1 MHTGAGV
8 HGRWL
13 SFSICALG
21 LTGLGAADA
30 AGRPLVLDDILRME
44 DVGVVQVDP
53 TGRRIVFERI
63 PEYQRRGDFAVDEA
77 RLTASVFV
85 YAPGQSAPPQP
96 LAEMPGVS
104 GQWIGG
110 FSPKG
115 TRLALYWREGDVTH
129 AGVYDFSARRLTTF
143 PFTPYFDFTQAAPVW
158 KSEDEIIYSTLPAGS
173 QPTRPAF
180 RRVAARRLA
189 IAWEKAWRGEEST
202 VDVIESGPV
211 NSQSPMRAGAL
222 VKVNLHTGAI
232 ETVANGLYLSL
243 SLSPDGHY
251 LAAAQR
257 GGLQAPRAGTQ
268 SRGGQ
273 GPYRFD
279 PVLIRIDLATHRVP
293 VNMCP
298 GCELTLSSFEW
309 APTSTAVA
317 FFAQREGETWN
328 ESTYKVFSVAD
339 GKTLHFAH
347 TGLDLI
353 SQRERGQQAIPE
365 QAIPFGS
372 GLALPARAQPDS
384 EAPSLF
390 SDRPHKATGMGRV
403 DWYLLSPTGKP
414 KNLTATLTNVS
425 PVAVAVTTK
434 HLYVLADA
442 RVWRLSAQGRP
453 VELTAGLPYKLSYSR
468 PLDPEGYE
476 VRDLRVRT
484 IAAYSVGDA
493 PAGVVFFDL
502 ERKTAVAVP
511 VPEQAALVSAAS
523 SAAVAVFRRGG
534 RKNWA
539 LISVAEKDQREFWT
553 FNTHLAQVEPARQ
566 VNIDYALPS
575 GSRMT
580 SCALMPPSWTP
591 GKRVPLVVE
600 VYPGPSSRC
609 LTYAGQGV
617 IAPYDQEILA
627 GMGYMVLSVIP
638 PAEELRTSRGPLG
651 NWAKAVLPAVDALI
665 DAGYADPERVGL
677 LGSSYGS
684 ISALA
689 LLAQTNRFRAAAIS
703 NGAANFSSHYGQL
716 GIVRRLLPEDLFA
729 VGQATSYEGQGSY
742 LWLGGPT
749 PWSDPV
755 RYVAASP
762 LFEVD
767 KIETPL
773 LLMHADLD
781 WGYPMAQF
789 DEVFTALLRMGKTAM
804 YARYWGEGHEVNSP
818 ANLRDAWSRIERWYT
833 KYLNNERAPEP

>member
-1 MHTGAGV
+1 MQE
-8 HGRWL
+8 RWL
-13 SFSICALG
+13 SFALCALG
-21 LTGLGAADA
+21 LTRLGAGDA
-30 AGRPLVLDDILRME
+30 GGRPLVLDDILRME
-44 DVGVVQVDP
+44 DVGVVQIDP
-53 TGRRIVFERI
+53 TGSRIVFERI

-77 RLTASVFV
+77 RLTARIFA
-85 YAPGQSAPPQP
+85 YIPGESTPPQP

-129 AGVYDFSARRLTTF
+129 AGVYDFPARRLITF

-189 IAWEKAWRGEEST
+189 LAWEKAWRGEEPT

-211 NSQSPMRAGAL
+211 DLQSPMRAGAL
-222 VKVNLHTGAI
+222 VKANLRTGAI
-232 ETVANGLYLSL
+232 ETVANGLYSSL
-243 SLSPDGHY
+243 SLSPDGRF

-257 GGLQAPRAGTQ
+257 GGLQPPRSGTQ

-279 PVLIRIDLATHRVP
+279 AVLISMDSESHRAP

-317 FFAQREGETWN
+317 FFAQRAREAWS
-328 ESTYKVFSVAD
+328 ESRYRVFSVAD
-339 GKTLHFAH
+339 GKTVEFAH

-365 QAIPFGS
+365 QAIPLGA

-403 DWYLLSPTGKP
+403 DWYLLRPVGKP
-414 KNLTATLTNVS
+414 KNLTATLTSVS

-434 HLYVLADA
+434 HLYVLADG
-442 RVWRLSAQGRP
+442 RIWRLSAQGRP
-453 VELTAGLPYKLSYSR
+453 VELTAGLPYKLNYSR
-468 PLDPEGYE
+468 PFDPEGYE

-484 IAAYSVGDA
+484 IAAYSVDDV
-493 PAGVVFFDL
+493 PPIVVFFDL
-502 ERKTAVAVP
+502 ERKSVVAVP
-511 VPEQAALVSAAS
+511 APEQSTLISAAAS
-523 SAAVAVFRRGG
+523 GASAVFRRGG
-534 RKNWA
+534 QESWA
-539 LISVAEKDQREFWT
+539 LISVDKTDQREFWT
-553 FNTHLAQVEPARQ
+553 FNTHLAQVESARQ

-575 GSRMT
+575 GSRT
-580 SCALMPPSWTP
+580 RSCALMPPSWTP

-627 GMGYMVLSVIP
+627 GMGYMVLSAIP
-638 PAEELRTSRGPLG
+638 PEEEVRTSNGPLG
-651 NWAKAVLPAVDALI
+651 NWAKAVLPAVDALV
-665 DAGYADPERVGL
+665 DAGYIDPERVGL

-689 LLAQTNRFRAAAIS
+689 LLAQTNRFKAAAIA

-729 VGQATSYEGQGSY
+729 VGQSTSYEGQGSY

-755 RYVAASP
+755 SYVAASP
-762 LFEVD
+762 LFEID
-767 KIETPL
+767 KVETPL
-773 LLMHADLD
+773 LLIHSDLD

-789 DEVFTALLRMGKTAM
+789 DEVFTALLRMGKPAM

-818 ANLRDAWSRIERWYT
+818 ANLRDAWSRIERWYA
-833 KYLNNERAPEP
+833 KHLKPEVAEEP